1 MNDIKTL
8 TNRITELE
16 TTVAFLDDTVEQL
29 NVVIANQDKQ
39 LAEQARLLKMLVD
52 KFVKDKGDSGIE
64 PFNAATDVPP
74 HY

>member
-1 MNDIKTL
+1 MDIDNLNK
-8 TNRITELE
+8 RITELE

-39 LAEQARLLKMLVD
+39 LAEQERLLKMLVD